1 MHLGIFEI
9 GNLVAGGMGEVYRA
23 RVTKPVARSSQL
35 SSLRS
40 NWGPYASARRQ
51 LDREPHEIPA
61 PRQPSVLSATL
72 RIEIHDDVVQ
82 LTQAGVN
89 MSGKQES
96 STLTFNVDGVEHPIP
111 QAPGFVSLCQWV
123 GTHALES
130 MGKKDGAVVGHGTYA
145 VFRRWTGDDRHGQ
158 RHRQSQHFTV
168 SRMLCP
174 VGWRHVVTS
183 DTMWSLWQP
192 GKGESASES

>member
-1 MHLGIFEI
+1 MHPLA
-9 GNLVAGGMGEVYRA
+9 GNWTANL
-23 RVTKPVARSSQL
+23 TKSQ
-35 SSLRS
+35 RHA
-40 NWGPYASARRQ
+40 NHQ
-51 LDREPHEIPA
+51 F
-61 PRQPSVLSATL
+61 QSATL

-123 GTHALES
+123 GNHALES

-145 VFRRWTGDDRHGQ
+145 ASDDGQ
-158 RHRQSQHFTV
+158 VMTATV
-168 SRMLCP
+168 R
-174 VGWRHVVTS
+174 GI
-183 DTMWSLWQP
+183 D
-192 GKGESASES
+192 A